1 MFLGATV
8 VYTGR
13 WAETWIM
20 LVLALKLNPASFPPM
35 ILNPKGSLPVFRRTK
50 LWISFISGG
59 LSRRGGKMCE
69 LENEIQIRKVARAHF
84 PTFEFPRAR
93 PTEFNSHSPSGFR
106 FRAQTEFTAR
116 ERETH
121 NDRFPY
127 YPTTMPSQPESFSRM
142 HIFQNVSGRKTLSR
156 RPSFPRPPSRI
167 CVHTFGRQ
175 RYLRVRFLH

>member
-13 WAETWIM
+13 WAEAWIM

-35 ILNPKGSLPVFRRTK
+35 ILNPKGSLSVFRRTK

-59 LSRRGGKMCE
+59 LSRRGGKMYE

-116 ERETH
+116 ERETQWSLSLLP
-121 NDRFPY
+121 NDDPVSAREFLENAHISKRLWMENALSAALI
-127 YPTTMPSQPESFSRM
+127 PTST
-142 HIFQNVSGRKTLSR
+142 
-156 RPSFPRPPSRI
+156 
-167 CVHTFGRQ
+167 
-175 RYLRVRFLH
+175 